1 MQLGCPLVIYTSEM
15 IEDKVSEISGP
26 HIKRNNLRKLI
37 AETNLKI
44 NKEIDKI
51 KKQIRCLKAQGLYES
66 DFRTMYSQITKL
78 EIRIL

>member
-1 MQLGCPLVIYTSEM
+1 MIYTCQM
-15 IEDKVSEISGP
+15 IEVEVSKISGT
-26 HIKRNNLRKLI
+26 HIKRNNLRKKLI

-44 NKEIDKI
+44 NNEIDKI

>member
-1 MQLGCPLVIYTSEM
+1 MIYTCQM
-15 IEDKVSEISGP
+15 IEFEVSKISGT
-26 HIKRNNLRKLI
+26 HIKRNNLRKKLI
-37 AETNLKI
+37 AETNLEI
-44 NKEIDKI
+44 NKEINEI